1 MNDNGSGM
9 DGWARGRSVL
19 VTGGTQGIGKAVAEQ
34 FLAQG
39 AHVTVTGTRVHLGCY
54 DDPPDGVAYIQADLT
69 WPEARADV
77 AAHFDHLDVL
87 VNNAGRGSA
96 REYEQEEFEH
106 VIDTNLNAVM
116 DLSVRL
122 HPLLKETGG
131 SIVNVGSLASFL
143 ALKETPAYTASKAG
157 LLGLTRAL
165 GDKWATDGV
174 RVNLVAPGFI
184 ATRMTEGAR
193 QNPDRERRLMKAIP
207 MQRWGEPEEVARAI
221 LFLASPAAGY
231 ITGQSLAIDGGL
243 MLR

>member
-1 MNDNGSGM
+1 MSGS
-9 DGWARGRSVL
+9 WAHGKSVL

-34 FLAQG
+34 FLALG
-39 AHVTVTGTRVHLGCY
+39 AEVMITGTKPRADCY
-54 DDPPDGVAYIQADLT
+54 DDPPEGATYIQADLT
-69 WPEARADV
+69 WPEARAEV
-77 AAHFDHLDVL
+77 AAHVERLDVL
-87 VNNAGRGSA
+87 INNAGRGSGN
-96 REYEQEEFEH
+96 EYDQDEFES

-122 HPLLKETGG
+122 HPLLKSARG

-193 QNPDRERRLMKAIP
+193 QNPEREKRLMKAIP
-207 MQRWGEPEEVARAI
+207 MQRWGDPDEVAAAI
-221 LFLASPAAGY
+221 VFLASPAASY
-231 ITGQSLAIDGGL
+231 VTGQSLAIDGGL

>member
-1 MNDNGSGM
+1 MNGLNNGS
-9 DGWARGRSVL
+9 WARGKSVL

-34 FLAQG
+34 FLALG
-39 AHVTVTGTRVHLGCY
+39 ARVTITGTRTRVECY
-54 DDPPDGVAYIQADLT
+54 DEPPEGVTYLQADLT
-69 WPEARADV
+69 WPEARAEV
-77 AAHFDHLDVL
+77 AAHIDNLDVL

-96 REYEQEEFEH
+96 NEYEQEEFEH

-122 HPLLKETGG
+122 HPLLKATKG

-165 GDKWATDGV
+165 GDKWAPDGV

-193 QNPDRERRLMKAIP
+193 TNPEREKKLMRAIP
-207 MQRWGEPEEVARAI
+207 MQRWGEPGEIASAI
-221 LFLASPAAGY
+221 LFLASPAASY

>member
-1 MNDNGSGM
+1 MNTAM
-9 DGWARGRSVL
+9 EHWAIGKTAL
-19 VTGGTQGIGKAVAEQ
+19 ITGGTQGIGRATAEA
-34 FLAQG
+34 LIAMG
-39 AHVTVTGTRVHLGCY
+39 ARVTVTGTRARLDCY
-54 DDPPDGVAYIQADLT
+54 DSPIIGADYIQADLT
-69 WPEARADV
+69 WPEARTDV
-77 AAHFDHLDVL
+77 ASHFTALDIL
-87 VNNAGRGSA
+87 VNNAGRGSP
-96 REYEQEEFEH
+96 REYEQEEFEA

-122 HPLLKETGG
+122 HPLLKASGG

-143 ALKETPAYTASKAG
+143 ALRETPAYTASKAG

-184 ATRMTEGAR
+184 ETRMTEGAR
-193 QNPDRERRLMKAIP
+193 QNPDHEKRLMKAIP
-207 MQRWGEPEEVARAI
+207 MRRWGRPEEIAEAI
-221 LFLASPAAGY
+221 LFLASPAASY

>member
-1 MNDNGSGM
+1 MNGLNGSS
-9 DGWARGRSVL
+9 WARGLSVL

-34 FLAQG
+34 FLRLG
-39 AHVTVTGTRVHLGCY
+39 AKVTVTGTRSHISCY
-54 DDPPDGVAYIQADLT
+54 DDPPDGVTYLQADLT
-69 WPEARADV
+69 WPEARAEV
-77 AAHFDHLDVL
+77 AAHIEHLDVL
-87 VNNAGRGSA
+87 VNNAGRGSP

-122 HPLLKETGG
+122 HPLLKATKG

-193 QNPDRERRLMKAIP
+193 QNPDREKRLMKAIP
-207 MQRWGEPEEVARAI
+207 MQRWGEPEEVAQAI
-221 LFLASPAAGY
+221 VFLASPAASY